1 MPLKYHFFE
10 GMSDGLF
17 TPYLKFEIPDLDLQP
32 NNLDEILSCLKLD
45 IDTCFSDNKVADLNI
60 ADALLAIL
68 MEIRNSFE
76 CGLFNSGKILESSS
90 NVFELLIPCLKTDSG
105 RLIAIA
111 EIVFSCL
118 VNKKDSSVFRESL
131 RTLKS
136 NSKLISRKT
145 FNTSNTSRFLIS
157 AQELGCPFRVLERDF
172 ILFGLGYFGVIFNSS
187 FTQKT
192 SWVGNSLAK
201 DKLLCSTYLS
211 AALFPTTKGSEVDGI
226 DDLIAKANK
235 IGYPVVIKPRALDGG
250 AGVFPNL
257 ANQKQLEFAYSQA
270 SKLTKDIIIER
281 FFRSNDYRIVVYED
295 EVIWAIERRYP
306 GIIGDGENTILQLIE
321 IENRSRAI
329 DSTKSSVLSPLAI
342 DTETVI
348 CLRNQGLELDSIPEP
363 NNFVRVRDK
372 SNINVGGVPISFPLD
387 NIHEDNISLAREVV
401 NAIGLNL
408 AGVDLLIDDL
418 SKSWR
423 EIGGV
428 ICEINAQPSLGYLTS
443 KHLYGDILQ
452 KELSKGFS
460 PKLTI
465 CPLNI
470 SIDKLIR
477 LSKSLYKDDL
487 ECALIYDKTAY
498 IGLEKL
504 TFENMNCFE
513 LIEGLFKRK
522 TVRNILVSDDFDF
535 RLTGLPC
542 MNSINFLIPSDFL
555 QRSQEE
561 SIHLLEQ
568 VQHFLAYVEHIFIPT
583 QHFNEIKYVIQNSGV
598 DMSNVA
604 LISLEDL

>member
-1 MPLKYHFFE
+1 MN
-10 GMSDGLF
+10 DGLF
-17 TPYLKFEIPDLDLQP
+17 TPYLKFEIPDIDLQP
-32 NNLDEILSCLKLD
+32 SNLDEILSCIKLN
-45 IDTCFSDNKVADLNI
+45 SDSSFLYTKIVDLNI
-60 ADALLAIL
+60 ADAMLAIL
-68 MEIRNSFE
+68 MEIRNSLD

-90 NVFELLIPCLKTDSG
+90 NVFELLIPCLKIDSG
-105 RLIAIA
+105 RLIAIT
-111 EIVFSCL
+111 EIVYSCL
-118 VNKKDSSVFRESL
+118 VNKRDSSIFRESL
-131 RTLKS
+131 QSLKS
-136 NSKLISRKT
+136 NPNLISRKT
-145 FNTSNTSRFLIS
+145 FKTSNTNRFIFS

-172 ILFGLGYFGVIFNSS
+172 VLFGLGHYGVIFNSS

-211 AALFPTTKGSEVDGI
+211 ESLFPTTKGSEVDGI

-250 AGVFPNL
+250 TGVFPNL
-257 ANQKQLEFAYSQA
+257 TNQKQLEFAYSQA

-281 FFRSNDYRIVVYED
+281 FFKSNDYRIVVYEG

-306 GIIGDGENTILQLIE
+306 GITGDGENTISQLIE
-321 IENRSRAI
+321 IENRSRAL
-329 DSTKSSVLSPLAI
+329 DSIKSSVLTPLSI

-348 CLRNQGLELDSIPEP
+348 CLRNQGFEIDSIPEP
-363 NNFVRVRDK
+363 NYFVRVRDK
-372 SNINVGGVPISFPLD
+372 SNVNVGGVPVSFPLD
-387 NIHEDNISLAREVV
+387 NIHEDNISLSRDVV

-443 KHLYGDILQ
+443 KHLYSEILK
-452 KELSKGFS
+452 KELTKGFS
-460 PKLTI
+460 PQLTI

-470 SIDKLIR
+470 SINQLIGI
-477 LSKSLYKDDL
+477 SKSLYKDDL
-487 ECALIYDKTAY
+487 GSALIYDKSAY
-498 IGLEKL
+498 IGSEKL
-504 TFENMNCFE
+504 TFESKNCFDI
-513 LIEGLFKRK
+513 IEGLLKRK
-522 TVRNILVSDDFDF
+522 TVKNILVSDDFDF

-542 MNSINFLIPSDFL
+542 MSSINFLIPSDFL
-555 QRSQEE
+555 QSSREE
-561 SIHLLEQ
+561 SNHLLDQ
-568 VQHFLAYVEHIFIPT
+568 IKHFLEYIENIFIPT
-583 QHFNEIKYVIQNSGV
+583 KYFNDIKNALQNIGA

-604 LISLEDL
+604 LVSLEGL